1 MKKFLL
7 LFILII
13 VSAPSFA
20 ANVYFDY
27 PRNNDV
33 FYSSAYF
40 GQAGVEYRIL
50 TVSSWYY
57 VKSASDYQTQIT
69 YPDGSKSDWVP
80 PQTGVWLCRKAGS
93 YKAQARVWVTADLSF
108 RTNYWLYSNYINFTV
123 IDNEPPKTP
132 TGLSVARSSNNHPVL
147 SWHNNSEFDFK
158 QYNIYKYTY
167 PELGWFLL
175 GTTINTYYEDF
186 SESFVLHGHEANEH
200 WVHYKITAED
210 INSNTSPYSSEVD
223 ALVRG
228 MGLEKKNIT
237 SEPLGYSLDQNYP
250 NPFNPNTTI
259 YYNIKEN
266 GLVQIKVFDMQGQE
280 IAELVNSIQGSGSYK
295 VNFDA
300 SNLPSG
306 LYIYTITTND
316 FKQSKKMLLL
326 K

>member
-1 MKKFLL
+1 
-7 LFILII
+7 
-13 VSAPSFA
+13 
-20 ANVYFDY
+20 
-27 PRNNDV
+27 
-33 FYSSAYF
+33 
-40 GQAGVEYRIL
+40 
-50 TVSSWYY
+50 
-57 VKSASDYQTQIT
+57 
-69 YPDGSKSDWVP
+69 
-80 PQTGVWLCRKAGS
+80 
-93 YKAQARVWVTADLSF
+93 
-108 RTNYWLYSNYINFTV
+108 
-123 IDNEPPKTP
+123 
-132 TGLSVARSSNNHPVL
+132 L